1 MKVDIEKI
9 KSKIL
14 FIRSQRMGRKTTV
27 VMLTMENGMEIIGS
41 SACVNP
47 DDYNEKRG
55 EEIAYENA
63 LKKLI
68 EMEAYMLSE
77 LQNTE
82 KHL

>member
-1 MKVDIEKI
+1 
-9 KSKIL
+9 
-14 FIRSQRMGRKTTV
+14 
-27 VMLTMENGMEIIGS
+27 MEIIGS

-68 EMEAYMLSE
+68 ELEAYMLSE

>member
-14 FIRSQRMGRKTTV
+14 LIRSQRMGRKTTV
-27 VMLTMENGMEIIGS
+27 VMLTMENGMEIIRS
-41 SACVNP
+41 TTCVNP
-47 DDYNEKRG
+47 DDSNDNPG
-55 EEIAYENA
+55 EAIAYTNA

-82 KHL
+82 KRL

>member
-14 FIRSQRMGRKTTV
+14 LIRSQRMGRKTTV

-41 SACVNP
+41 STCVNP

-82 KHL
+82 KRL

>member
-1 MKVDIEKI
+1 
-9 KSKIL
+9 
-14 FIRSQRMGRKTTV
+14 MGRKTTV
-27 VMLTMENGMEIIGS
+27 VMLTMENGMEIIGP

-47 DDYNEKRG
+47 DYYNEKRG